1 MSRTC
6 ELTAVKVQHGNNVS
20 HSERKTKRTFRPNLH
35 KKKLFSDILGTS
47 FRLRITPRA
56 LKAIEF
62 KGGFDSYILKSKN
75 SNLSAKALKIKK
87 QIETKVPSQPTQT

>member
-6 ELTAVKVQHGNNVS
+6 DLTAVKVQYGNNVS

-35 KKKLFSDILGTS
+35 KKRLFSDILGVS

-56 LKAIEF
+56 LKAIEL
-62 KGGFDSYILKSKN
+62 KGGFDTYMLKSKN

-87 QIETKVPSQPTQT
+87 QIETKIPDHPPL